1 MSFDF
6 VKIAHEIAQKAHAG
20 QVDKAGIDYIK
31 HPETVASFVHSDV
44 ERATAY
50 LHDILEDTALT
61 EKDLF
66 QAGIPEEVV
75 EAVELLTHDKNQ
87 DYFAYLEKV
96 KSNPIAKAVKLADLR
111 HNSDLSRLTNIS
123 EKDRQRLEKYKKAIR
138 YLKK

>member
-6 VKIAHEIAQKAHAG
+6 VQIAHEIAQKAHAG

-31 HPETVASFVHSDV
+31 HPEKVASFVHSDY
-44 ERATAY
+44 EKATAY
-50 LHDILEDTALT
+50 LHDTLEDTEVTAAELI
-61 EKDLF
+61 

-75 EAVELLTHDKNQ
+75 EVVELLIHDKNQ

-96 KSNPIAKAVKLADLR
+96 KGNPIARAVKLADLR

-123 EKDRQRLEKYKKAIR
+123 EKDRQRLEKYKKAIS
-138 YLKK
+138 YLKN